1 MALHLAE
8 LYLNVDSVNRAKEIV
23 QAIDGL
29 LAGNFP
35 PGVTRVAGPWV
46 SNEETKLIMVLD
58 IEDHTTTV
66 GPFLRGVTGGH
77 VLRRRFTPIAEW
89 ETVKDA
95 IAGL

>member
-8 LYLNVDSVNRAKEIV
+8 LYLNLDSVNRAKEIV

-35 PGVTRVAGPWV
+35 PGVTRIAGPWV
-46 SNEETKLIMVLD
+46 SNEEPKLIMVLD
-58 IEDHTTTV
+58 IQDHTTTV
-66 GPFLRGVTGGH
+66 GPFLRGITHGQ

-89 ETVKDA
+89 ETVKNA
-95 IAGL
+95 IAEL